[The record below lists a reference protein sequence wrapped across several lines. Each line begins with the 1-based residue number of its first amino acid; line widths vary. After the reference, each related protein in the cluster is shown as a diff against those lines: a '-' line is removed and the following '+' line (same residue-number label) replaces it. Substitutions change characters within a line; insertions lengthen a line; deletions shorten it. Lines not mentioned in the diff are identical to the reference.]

1 MEYSIDLKNVAS
13 TYDLH
18 EAIKETLDL
27 PSYYGENL
35 DALYDVLE
43 EMSSDVTINFVN
55 CADAYDSI
63 EKYMEALEEMC
74 QELDND
80 IEINFYK

>member
-13 TYDLH
+13 VYDLH
-18 EAIKETLDL
+18 EAIKESLDL

-43 EMSSDVTINFVN
+43 DMPSGTVIHFVN

-63 EKYMEALEEMC
+63 EKYMESLEEMC
-74 QELDND
+74 QEIEND
-80 IEINFYK
+80 MEILFMA